1 MELCVNCNMEDKL
14 SMCCCMH
21 PETFE
26 SKELILK
33 DNSTVKA
40 CPNLDG
46 VGLCVYYDNRPSIC
60 ENYICPD
67 INKANA
73 SYYLP
78 EL

>member
-1 MELCVNCNMEDKL
+1 
-14 SMCCCMH
+14 MH
-21 PETFE
+21 PETLE

-40 CPNLDG
+40 YPNLDE
-46 VGLCVYYDNRPSIC
+46 VGLCVGYDDRPPVC

>member
-1 MELCVNCNMEDKL
+1 MESCVNCNIEDKL
-14 SMCCCMH
+14 SMCCYMH
-21 PETFE
+21 PETLE

-46 VGLCVYYDNRPSIC
+46 MGLCVYYDNRPSIC
-60 ENYICPD
+60 ENYICPG